1 MMLGVIQNNL
11 EEGVGNI
18 IIETRLSMSE
28 ELLVD
33 GRQVMVGMIL
43 KLFSLWLSFAF
54 SIIKS

>member
-43 KLFSLWLSFAF
+43 KLFSLWLSFEF

>member
-33 GRQVMVGMIL
+33 GRQIMVGMIL
-43 KLFSLWLSFAF
+43 KLFCLWLSFEF

>member
-1 MMLGVIQNNL
+1 MMLGVIQNTL

-28 ELLVD
+28 ELLVA
-33 GRQVMVGMIL
+33 GWQVMAEMIL
-43 KLFSLWLSFAF
+43 KLFSLWLSFEF

>member
-1 MMLGVIQNNL
+1 MMLGVIKNTL

-28 ELLVD
+28 ELSVA
-33 GRQVMVGMIL
+33 GWQVMVEMIL
-43 KLFSLWLSFAF
+43 KLFSLWLSFEF

>member
-1 MMLGVIQNNL
+1 MMLGVIQNTL

-28 ELLVD
+28 ELLVA
-33 GRQVMVGMIL
+33 GWQVMVEMIL
-43 KLFSLWLSFAF
+43 KLFSLWLSFEF